1 MINENLRFLR
11 KAITL
16 PRTWNVIKVYA
27 GYFLSLL
34 TRKPYIWGYPP
45 VIMIEPTNI
54 CNLQCPLCP
63 SGNGTLKRAKGY
75 MNLATFQNIV
85 DQVHKKSF
93 MIVLWNQGEPLLNK
107 EILQMIRYA
116 SDKKMFTLLS
126 TNGNIKPD
134 TNSLVESG
142 LDSLI
147 ISLDGATQETYNKY
161 RINGTLSNVLD
172 FARSIVK
179 SRQILK
185 KKNPLL
191 RWQFLVMKHNEH
203 EIEMI
208 RKMAEEIQ
216 VDNLELK
223 TVQIYSKEDIDKF
236 LPQNP
241 RYRRYKI
248 QGDNFELKAGIP
260 NRCRRIWVNAVINW
274 NGEMSVCCFD
284 KDIDYALGNI
294 NDISL
299 ITLWKGNAFQKFRT
313 QILLNRK
320 IYPMCINCGESV
332 KMRVKQTRVN

>member
-1 MINENLRFLR
+1 MINENVRFLR
-11 KAITL
+11 KAFTL
-16 PRTWNVIKVYA
+16 PRTWNAIKVYA
-27 GYFLSLL
+27 GYFLSLI
-34 TRKPYIWGYPP
+34 TRKPLIWGHPP
-45 VIMIEPTNI
+45 VVMIEPTNI

-75 MNLATFQNIV
+75 MSLTTFKNIV

-107 EILQMIRYA
+107 DILQMIRYA

-126 TNGNIKPD
+126 TNGNINID
-134 TNSLVESG
+134 ANTLVKSG

-147 ISLDGATQETYNKY
+147 ISLDGAVQETYNKY
-161 RINGTLSNVLD
+161 RINGKLSKVLEL
-172 FARSIVK
+172 ARSVVDA
-179 SRQILK
+179 RQALNKI
-185 KKNPLL
+185 NPLL

-203 EIEMI
+203 EIDAI
-208 RKMAEEIQ
+208 RKMAKDIQ

-223 TVQIYSKEDIDKF
+223 TVQIYSKEDIEKF
-236 LPQNP
+236 LPLNP

-248 QGDNFELKAGIP
+248 NSDNFELKAGIP
-260 NRCRRIWVNAVINW
+260 NRCRRIWVNVVINW

-284 KDIDYALGNI
+284 KDIDYTLGNI

-299 ITLWKGNAFQKFRT
+299 ISLWKGNAFQKFRK
-313 QILLNRK
+313 QILRNRK